1 MISVEVDH
9 LKGLRWAIDLK
20 KHAVYGKQKLEK
32 KLIDMCG
39 IVGVLGTNKASSEL
53 YNGLYAIQ
61 HRGQNGAGMYV
72 ASEENTKLVK
82 GRGLIDEVFDKKTLG
97 SFEGNW
103 GIGHVRYPTIGS
115 NIEIDAQPFKVE
127 DPIEIGM
134 VHNGN
139 IVNYDEMVEKYDL
152 DLKSS
157 CDLELILNVFAEE
170 LKKEDEIDRDA
181 LFSSAERCMENL
193 NGSYSVIT
201 LIPGF
206 GLFIF
211 RDPRGI
217 RPFVLGKRVNLD
229 GTSFALASENT
240 VLDILGY
247 KVLRDITPGEAILID
262 EDKSYLSRQIKNVL
276 PKHCMFEWVYFARTD
291 STIERINVYE
301 ARFRLG
307 RELAKVWKNTPHKLD
322 VVVPVPD
329 TARTYALALA
339 EELKIPYRE
348 GLMRNRYVGRTFIM
362 PDQTSRETAVKTKL
376 NPIIEE
382 VKGKK
387 VGLVDDSIVRGTTS
401 KKLVNLMRK
410 AGAEEV
416 HFLVGCPPIVSP
428 CYYGIDIPTKEELK
442 AASNS
447 IEEIRKEIGA
457 DSLTYQ
463 NIDGLVRGLT
473 KEKEELC
480 LACLD
485 ENYPTKVREDIR
497 EYFEEMRKESREK
510 ISQESNT

>member
-1 MISVEVDH
+1 
-9 LKGLRWAIDLK
+9 
-20 KHAVYGKQKLEK
+20 
-32 KLIDMCG
+32 MCG
-39 IVGVLGTNKASSEL
+39 IVGVLGPNKASSEL
-53 YNGLYAIQ
+53 YNGMYAIQ

-72 ASEENTKLVK
+72 ASEENTDLVK
-82 GRGLIDEVFDKKTLG
+82 DRGLIDEVFDKDTLD
-97 SFEGNW
+97 SLEGNK
-103 GIGHVRYPTIGS
+103 GLGHVRYPTIGS
-115 NIEIDAQPFKVE
+115 NIEKDAQPFRVE

-139 IVNYDEMVEKYDL
+139 IVNYEELIEEYDL
-152 DLKSS
+152 DLDSG
-157 CDLELILNVFAEE
+157 CDLELILHVFAEE
-170 LKKEDEIDRDA
+170 LKKQDKIDSDS
-181 LFSSAERCMENL
+181 LFAAAERCMENL
-193 NGSYSVIT
+193 NGSYSVIA
-201 LIPGF
+201 LIPEF
-206 GLFIF
+206 GIFAF

-217 RPFVLGKRVNLD
+217 RPFVLGKKVNLD
-229 GTSFALASENT
+229 GISLALASENT

-247 KVLRDITPGEAILID
+247 KVLRDVMPGEAVLIK
-262 EDKSYLSRQIKNVL
+262 EDKSYQSRQIKNVL
-276 PKHCMFEWVYFARTD
+276 SKHCMFEWVYFARTD

-307 RELAKVWKNTPHKLD
+307 RELAKEWKKNDHQLD
-322 VVVPVPD
+322 VVLPVPD
-329 TARTYALALA
+329 TARTYALALS
-339 EELKIPYRE
+339 EELDIPYRE

-387 VGLVDDSIVRGTTS
+387 IGLVDDSIVRGTTS

-442 AASNS
+442 AATNS
-447 IEEIRKEIGA
+447 VEEIRKDIDA

-463 NIDGLVRGLT
+463 SIEGLVRGLT

-497 EYFEEMRKESREK
+497 EYFGEMRKESRKEV
-510 ISQESNT
+510 SQENKLS

>member
-1 MISVEVDH
+1 M
-9 LKGLRWAIDLK
+9 
-20 KHAVYGKQKLEK
+20 
-32 KLIDMCG
+32 DMCG
-39 IVGVLGTNKASSEL
+39 IVGLLGTGKASSEL
-53 YNGLYAIQ
+53 YNGLFAIQ
-61 HRGQNGAGMYV
+61 HRGQNGAGMFV
-72 ASEENTKLVK
+72 ADGKNTQLKK
-82 GRGLIDEVFDKKTLG
+82 DRGLVDEVFDKQTLDDLKG
-97 SFEGNW
+97 KW

-115 NIEIDAQPFKVE
+115 NVELDAQPFKVE
-127 DPIEIGM
+127 EPIEMGM

-139 IVNYDEMVEKYDL
+139 IVNYKELIDEYDL
-152 DLKSS
+152 DLESD
-157 CDLELILNVFAEE
+157 CDLELILAVFAEE
-170 LKKEDEIDRDA
+170 LKKEDEIDGDA
-181 LFSSAERCMENL
+181 LFSAVERTMDSL

-201 LIPGF
+201 LIPEI
-206 GLFIF
+206 GLFVF

-217 RPFVLGKRVNLD
+217 RPFVFGKRVNLD
-229 GTSFALASENT
+229 GTSLALASENT

-247 KVLRDITPGEAILID
+247 KVLRDVMPGEAMLI
-262 EDKSYLSRQIKNVL
+262 EGDKSYRSSQIKNVQ

-307 RELAKVWKNTPHKLD
+307 RELAKEWKKNEYKLD

-339 EELKIPYRE
+339 EELDIPYRE
-348 GLMRNRYVGRTFIM
+348 GMMRNRYVGRTFIM
-362 PDQTSRETAVKTKL
+362 PDETSRETAVKTKL

-401 KKLVNLMRK
+401 KKLVHLMK
-410 AGAEEV
+410 KSGAEEV
-416 HFLVGCPPIVSP
+416 HFLVGCPPIISP

-442 AASNS
+442 ASKKS
-447 IEEIRKEIGA
+447 VEEIRKDISA

-463 NIDGLVRGLT
+463 TIEGLVKGIA
-473 KEKEELC
+473 KDKDELC
-480 LACLD
+480 LACLN

-510 ISQESNT
+510 VKEQSKLSRQ

>member
-1 MISVEVDH
+1 M
-9 LKGLRWAIDLK
+9 
-20 KHAVYGKQKLEK
+20 
-32 KLIDMCG
+32 DMCG
-39 IVGVLGTNKASSEL
+39 IVGVLGTGKASSEL
-53 YNGLYAIQ
+53 YNGLFAIQ
-61 HRGQNGAGMYV
+61 HRGQDGAGMYV
-72 ASEENTKLVK
+72 ADRKNTKLK
-82 GRGLIDEVFDKKTLG
+82 KDGGLIDEVFDKQALDDLKG
-97 SFEGNW
+97 GW

-115 NIEIDAQPFKVE
+115 DVDQDAQPFKVD

-139 IVNYDEMVEKYDL
+139 IVNYREMEEEYDL
-152 DLKSS
+152 ELKSN
-157 CDLELILNVFAEE
+157 CDLEVILHVFAEE
-170 LKKEDEIDRDA
+170 LKKEEEIDADA
-181 LFSSAERCMENL
+181 LFSAAERTMDNL
-193 NGSYSVIT
+193 NGSYSVIA
-201 LIPGF
+201 LIPEM
-206 GLFIF
+206 GLFVF

-217 RPFVLGKRVNLD
+217 RPFVFGKKVNLD
-229 GTSFALASENT
+229 GTSIAFASENT

-247 KVLRDITPGEAILID
+247 KVLRDVMPGEAMLINS
-262 EDKSYLSRQIKNVL
+262 DKSYQSRQIKNVL

-307 RELAKVWKNTPHKLD
+307 RELAKEWKKNEHNLD
-322 VVVPVPD
+322 VVIPVPD

-339 EELKIPYRE
+339 EELDIPYRE

-362 PDQTSRETAVKTKL
+362 PDETSRETAVKTKL

-387 VGLVDDSIVRGTTS
+387 VGMVDDSIVRGTTS
-401 KKLVNLMRK
+401 KKLTDLMKRS
-410 AGAEEV
+410 GAEEV
-416 HFLVGCPPIVSP
+416 HFLVGCPPIISP

-442 AASNS
+442 ASSKS

-463 NIDGLVRGLT
+463 TIDGLVRGIS
-473 KEKEELC
+473 KDKDELC
-480 LACLD
+480 LACLN

-497 EYFEEMRKESREK
+497 EYFGEMRKEARKKVDPEQSK
-510 ISQESNT
+510 LS

>member
-1 MISVEVDH
+1 
-9 LKGLRWAIDLK
+9 
-20 KHAVYGKQKLEK
+20 
-32 KLIDMCG
+32 MCG

-53 YNGLYAIQ
+53 YNGLFAIQ
-61 HRGQNGAGMYV
+61 HRGQDGAGMYV
-72 ASEENTKLVK
+72 ADERETDLVK
-82 GRGLIDEVFDKKTLG
+82 DDGLMDEVFDKQTLDDLTG
-97 SFEGNW
+97 EW

-115 NIEIDAQPFKVE
+115 DAERDAQPFKIE
-127 DPIEIGM
+127 EPIEMGM

-139 IVNYDEMVEKYDL
+139 IVNYRDLIEEYDL
-152 DLKSS
+152 DLEST
-157 CDLELILNVFAEE
+157 CDLELILHVFSSELEKEE
-170 LKKEDEIDRDA
+170 EIDENA
-181 LFSSAERCMENL
+181 LFSAAERTMESL

-201 LIPGF
+201 LIPDF

-217 RPFVLGKRVNLD
+217 RPFVFGKKRNLD
-229 GTSFALASENT
+229 GTSFAAASENT

-247 KVLRDITPGEAILID
+247 KVLRDVMPGEAILID
-262 EDKSYLSRQIKNVL
+262 GSTSYESRQIKNVE

-307 RELAKVWKNTPHKLD
+307 RELAKEWRKNEHDLD

-329 TARTYALALA
+329 TARTYALALS
-339 EELKIPYRE
+339 ESLDVPYRE

-401 KKLVNLMRK
+401 KKLVKLMK
-410 AGAEEV
+410 DSGAEEV
-416 HFLVGCPPIVSP
+416 HFLVGSPPIISP

-442 AASNS
+442 ASTNS
-447 IEEIRKEIGA
+447 IEEIKKDINA

-463 NIDGLVRGLT
+463 SIDGLVTGIA
-473 KEKEELC
+473 KDKDELC

-497 EYFEEMRKESREK
+497 EYFQEMRKESRKKVEEEDSK
-510 ISQESNT
+510 LS